1 MLFLYQRIAYRSIL
15 IDLIIS
21 PSFLPPFL
29 FVFLLYAPKQ
39 CLFSSLSVLLHL
51 QTAPCETSIYPARSS
66 DGYNTLAYEIDI
78 YE

>member
-1 MLFLYQRIAYRSIL
+1 MLFLHVLSAIAYLVRFLVSNNIIL
-15 IDLIIS
+15 VSLS
-21 PSFLPPFL
+21 PC
-29 FVFLLYAPKQ
+29 FLLHAPKQ

-66 DGYNTLAYEIDI
+66 DGYNTFVYEIDI